1 MRLAHLHGNFILQG
15 EIGALKVGMNAD
27 ITIFDVANGKWSF
40 VDTVQK
46 QFTGEKAMTPVLTV
60 KGGEVFTPD
69 WGPHP
74 WGWLPPE
81 A

>member
-1 MRLAHLHGNFILQG
+1 M
-15 EIGALKVGMNAD
+15 EAD
-27 ITIFDVANGKWSF
+27 ITIMDVEKGKWGF
-40 VDTVQK
+40 IDTTQK
-46 QFTGEKAMTPVLTV
+46 HFTGETALVPVLTV
-60 KGGEVFTPD
+60 KGGEVYEPE